1 MNVYN
6 RSLFKDRANEARDAL
21 REMGGVGN
29 KMPRGIL
36 ASSPEL
42 MQAAMPAR
50 QPTAPMQ
57 QAQPMPR
64 PASANLPPAS
74 PIPDIAGTQAVRQAQ
89 PGAVARP
96 PVAQPMMQR
105 PMPQGNPMSGSLQNK
120 PGFEKGGPISLMS
133 QQELRNIAGNSS
145 DAMYTLALEELANRG
160 LDTSAV
166 LQDVGDSAVVPKAS
180 GLSMGRT
187 FGEMATEVL
196 DPDRKRVSSDV
207 VRDTKTREVVPVDTS
222 DFLSY
227 GKKLVDQDFGP
238 DVDPA
243 LRAAQEKIKQV
254 IKKPPPVEEIQDE
267 IDNLDPNLGKVGS
280 ALEVDEALKILAGA
294 ELAKAI
300 AGNVTNQQ
308 TGEVI
313 RETAG
318 ARMAGGAERAAKA
331 RLTVEM
337 GREQNELDRQKAESV
352 ARIQA
357 SAKGKP
363 FLETNEAKLYQERWK
378 SIREATGQN
387 FEKAFSQMAIEMPE
401 THKRWIANV
410 GVDASR
416 QVLDAPASALDFAK
430 KRLSDPKTTEDQKQQ
445 VLNRLKELN
454 VEFDETELLGGN

>member
-120 PGFEKGGPISLMS
+120 PGFANGGQLNLGGGNPMAFGPESRANQAKSGTLRIAPDNKGGSSQLPRGGSGVRTAAPAPDNVPMS
-133 QQELRNIAGNSS
+133 FSELFK
-145 DAMYTLALEELANRG
+145 L
-160 LDTSAV
+160 
-166 LQDVGDSAVVPKAS
+166 GDDLVN
-180 GLSMGRT
+180 T
-187 FGEMATEVL
+187 
-196 DPDRKRVSSDV
+196 
-207 VRDTKTREVVPVDTS
+207 PVDENTAPHVQET
-222 DFLSY
+222 LLKIEEV
-227 GKKLVDQDFGP
+227 KKKTKKEDLVEEVKKTIP
-238 DVDPA
+238 DVPEKV
-243 LRAAQEKIKQV
+243 LAAM
-254 IKKPPPVEEIQDE
+254 
-267 IDNLDPNLGKVGS
+267 
-280 ALEVDEALKILAGA
+280 EVDEALKILAGA

-313 RETAG
+313 RPTVG
-318 ARMAGGAERAAKA
+318 ARFGNAAERAAKA

-337 GREQNELDRQKAESV
+337 GREQNELDRQEAEAV

-357 SAKGKP
+357 GKGTGLKLKDQLDIFVKLFGEVAKDYGNDSDQAMAEMRRLHPILTKTFEDFSGGNAP
-363 FLETNEAKLYQERWK
+363 STGPVNSLEA
-378 SIREATGQN
+378 A
-387 FEKAFSQMAIEMPE
+387 
-401 THKRWIANV
+401 
-410 GVDASR
+410 
-416 QVLDAPASALDFAK
+416 
-430 KRLSDPKTTEDQKQQ
+430 
-445 VLNRLKELN
+445 RLKLKTAPSQKEAIIKKLAELSEIS
-454 VEFDETELLGGN
+454 VEEAEKQLVGT

>member
-120 PGFEKGGPISLMS
+120 PGFAGGGQLNFGGHNAQDYIQSGENFSSIGPQSRANQAKSGTLRIAPDNKGGSSQLPRGGSGVRTAAPAPDNVPMS
-133 QQELRNIAGNSS
+133 FSELFK
-145 DAMYTLALEELANRG
+145 L
-160 LDTSAV
+160 
-166 LQDVGDSAVVPKAS
+166 GDDLVN
-180 GLSMGRT
+180 T
-187 FGEMATEVL
+187 
-196 DPDRKRVSSDV
+196 
-207 VRDTKTREVVPVDTS
+207 PVDENTAPHVQET
-222 DFLSY
+222 LLKIEEV
-227 GKKLVDQDFGP
+227 KKKTKKEDLVEEVKKTIP
-238 DVDPA
+238 DVPEKV
-243 LRAAQEKIKQV
+243 LAAM
-254 IKKPPPVEEIQDE
+254 
-267 IDNLDPNLGKVGS
+267 
-280 ALEVDEALKILAGA
+280 EVDEALKILAGA

-337 GREQNELDRQKAESV
+337 GREQNELDRKKAESV
-352 ARIQA
+352 AKIQA
-357 SAKGKP
+357 GKGTGLKLKDELDIFVKLFEEERNLRGKNTESALAAMQKHHP
-363 FLETNEAKLYQERWK
+363 NLTERFLTYSGGQLPGTGGTETNP
-378 SIREATGQN
+378 
-387 FEKAFSQMAIEMPE
+387 AI
-401 THKRWIANV
+401 NV
-410 GVDASR
+410 GDTR
-416 QVLDAPASALDFAK
+416 DGFRFK
-430 KRLSDPKTTEDQKQQ
+430 GGDPS
-445 VLNRLKELN
+445 NELN
-454 VEFDETELLGGN
+454 WEKVS

>member
-1 MNVYN
+1 
-6 RSLFKDRANEARDAL
+6 
-21 REMGGVGN
+21 
-29 KMPRGIL
+29 
-36 ASSPEL
+36 
-42 MQAAMPAR
+42 
-50 QPTAPMQ
+50 
-57 QAQPMPR
+57 
-64 PASANLPPAS
+64 
-74 PIPDIAGTQAVRQAQ
+74 
-89 PGAVARP
+89 
-96 PVAQPMMQR
+96 
-105 PMPQGNPMSGSLQNK
+105 MSGSLQNK

-207 VRDTKTREVVPVDTS
+207 VRNTKTREVVPVDTS

-294 ELAKAI
+294 EFAKAI

-313 RETAG
+313 RPTVG
-318 ARMAGGAERAAKA
+318 ARFGNAAERAAKA

-337 GREQNELDRQKAESV
+337 GREQNELDMKKAESV
-352 ARIQA
+352 AKIQA
-357 SAKGKP
+357 GKGTDLKLKDQLDIFVKLFGEVAKDFGNDSDQAMVEMRRLHPILTKTFEDFSGGNAP
-363 FLETNEAKLYQERWK
+363 STGPVNSLEA
-378 SIREATGQN
+378 A
-387 FEKAFSQMAIEMPE
+387 
-401 THKRWIANV
+401 
-410 GVDASR
+410 
-416 QVLDAPASALDFAK
+416 
-430 KRLSDPKTTEDQKQQ
+430 
-445 VLNRLKELN
+445 RLKLKTAPSQKEAIIKKLAELSEIS
-454 VEFDETELLGGN
+454 VEEAEKQLVGT

>member
-50 QPTAPMQ
+50 RPMAPMQ

-207 VRDTKTREVVPVDTS
+207 VRNTKTREVVPVDTS

-337 GREQNELDRQKAESV
+337 GREQNELDRQEAEAV

-357 SAKGKP
+357 TKGTGIKPNDDYKNFIDLFKEEYGKRGENTESALAAMRKNYP
-363 FLETNEAKLYQERWK
+363 TLTERFLTYSGGQLPGTGGSVASPEQQEAYVIEFKKL
-378 SIREATGQN
+378 N
-387 FEKAFSQMAIEMPE
+387 PE
-401 THKRWIANV
+401 TTATDEQI
-410 GVDASR
+410 
-416 QVLDAPASALDFAK
+416 
-430 KRLSDPKTTEDQKQQ
+430 RLATPSDY
-445 VLNRLKELN
+445 
-454 VEFDETELLGGN
+454 